1 VQEGLTEEELPI
13 FDLLMKPAPEMA
25 EKERSLV
32 KKVARDLLETLKQ
45 EKLVLDWRKKEMTR
59 AGVRQ
64 AIEIVLDEL
73 PEAFDKGLYQQ
84 KCDVVY
90 QHVYDSYYGSG
101 RSVYATVH

>member
-1 VQEGLTEEELPI
+1 
-13 FDLLMKPAPEMA
+13 MKPAPEMS
-25 EKERSLV
+25 EKERNLV
-32 KKVARDLLETLKQ
+32 KKVARDLLETLKH

-64 AIEIVLDEL
+64 AIEVVLDEL

-84 KCDVVY
+84 KCDAVY